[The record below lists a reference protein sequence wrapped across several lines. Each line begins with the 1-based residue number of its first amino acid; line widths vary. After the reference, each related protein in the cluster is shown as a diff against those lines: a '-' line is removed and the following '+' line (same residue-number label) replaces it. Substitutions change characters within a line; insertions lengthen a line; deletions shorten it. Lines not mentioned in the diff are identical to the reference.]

1 MKKILRAACRMLIV
15 LLMLMVNIEV
25 IMKLGENKTVPF
37 LISTVAMSLLTGITI
52 LVSVILLLNPTAKFS
67 SNRKIKIRKN
77 EKTKE
82 FIRMCEQLNRE
93 SGEKLEIYRKK
104 AILCLL
110 LMFLS
115 FVLVFITAIV
125 YMNFEFSLT
134 IGIILTLI
142 LVGLYMKNKKDFDRE
157 FKQRIMQRMIKNINP
172 TLEYSHV
179 GGKNIFKEYYS
190 AFPKEEEYNG
200 YKFTDSISGKMSG
213 IDIEMCKISLFNYNE
228 NTGEELNR
236 VETFLLSHNK
246 INFSSPSKVMIKPNN
261 YFNAYKKDRVEMDSR
276 EFEKYFDVFSDSDI
290 VAMQILTHDV
300 MEELFLFYSKYRC
313 KFEIVVNDN
322 NLLIKFM
329 TGDVFNPK
337 ILKKVTDSDLLLT
350 YYTVLNFITR
360 LCVKINKSF
369 DGKEI

>member
-1 MKKILRAACRMLIV
+1 MILIMIVSITINVKLMESKNIPFFISLI
-15 LLMLMVNIEV
+15 LMLASIFLP
-25 IMKLGENKTVPF
+25 IILG
-37 LISTVAMSLLTGITI
+37 
-52 LVSVILLLNPTAKFS
+52 VILLSNPTVKFS

-134 IGIILTLI
+134 IGIILTLT

-172 TLEYSHV
+172 TLEYDYF
-179 GGKNIFKEYYS
+179 GGKNIFQSYYS
-190 AFPKEEEYNG
+190 TFPKEEEYNG
-200 YKFTDSISGKMSG
+200 YKFTDFISGKMSG
-213 IDIEMCKISLFNYNE
+213 IDIEMCKISLLNYSKK
-228 NTGEELNR
+228 TGEKINTI
-236 VETFLLSHNK
+236 ETFLFSKNK

-261 YFNAYKKDRVEMDSR
+261 YFNAHKRDRIQMDSSK
-276 EFEKYFDVFSDSDI
+276 FEKYFDVFSDSDV

-300 MEELFLFYSKYRC
+300 MEELFLFYLEYRC

>member
-157 FKQRIMQRMIKNINP
+157 FKQRIMQRLIKNINP
-172 TLEYSHV
+172 TLEYDYF
-179 GGKNIFKEYYS
+179 GGKNIFQSYYS
-190 AFPKEEEYNG
+190 TFPDQEEYNG
-200 YKFTDSISGKMSG
+200 YETTDYIHGKMSG
-213 IDIEMCKISLFNYNE
+213 IDLAMCKISLLNYSKK
-228 NTGEELNR
+228 TGEKINT
-236 VETFLLSHNK
+236 VETFLFSKNK

-261 YFNAYKKDRVEMDSR
+261 YFNAHKRDRIQMDSSK
-276 EFEKYFDVFSDSDI
+276 FEKYFDVFSDSDI

-300 MEELFLFYSKYRC
+300 MEELFLFYLEYRC
-313 KFEIVVNDN
+313 KFEIIVKDN
-322 NLLIKFM
+322 NLLIKFL

-337 ILKKVTDSDLLLT
+337 VLKKVTDSNLLLT
-350 YYTVLNFITR
+350 YYSVLNFVTR
-360 LCVKINKSF
+360 LCVRINKSL